1 MQLDNNIYCTT
12 LELMPGVPLNIYA
25 LRGSEYSILIDTG
38 IKSMRDQILSLCEE
52 TGNIRNVLITHA
64 HADHIGCN
72 AAVKEK
78 TNAQFFAAGAISW
91 IENMETHYLEFCIPS
106 EYLPDSQEQRD
117 EILGLMDGP
126 VNVDAVIKEGTT
138 FRPGDG
144 IELETISLPGHKLE
158 EVGFLNHST
167 GDFFTGDILL
177 ALAAPFFHGFQTARG
192 FRNTLSKIKQLINDG
207 KINRVLATH
216 HHPLDREKAF
226 DALKTTEVFL
236 DDVKE
241 TVIQEAKGIHFP
253 ILWKHVCERM
263 NKQLEF
269 RGYAMLE
276 VQVNELI
283 EDGILYS
290 DNGRIMRK

>member
-1 MQLDNNIYCTT
+1 MHLDNNIFYTT
-12 LELMPGVPLNIYA
+12 LDLMPGVPLNIYA

-38 IKSMRDQILSLCEE
+38 IKGMREQVLSLCNEV
-52 TGNIRNVLITHA
+52 GNVRNVLITHV

-72 AAVKEK
+72 VAVKQN
-78 TNAQFFAAGAISW
+78 TNAQLFAAGAIPW

-106 EYLPDSQEQRD
+106 EHLPDSKEQRD

-126 VNVDAVIKEGTT
+126 VNVDGILADGTT
-138 FRPGDG
+138 FRPGNN
-144 IELETISLPGHKLE
+144 IELETITIPGHKLE
-158 EVGFLNHST
+158 EVGFLNLST

-192 FRNTLSKIKQLINDG
+192 FRNSLNKIKQLINAG
-207 KINRVLATH
+207 EIKRVFAAH
-216 HHPLDREKAF
+216 HHPLNKEKAIN
-226 DALKTTEVFL
+226 AIRTTEKFL
-236 DDVKE
+236 DDVLD
-241 TVIQEAKGIHFP
+241 TVLSEATGVDFP
-253 ILWKHVCERM
+253 TLWKNVCGSM

-283 EDGILYS
+283 EDNILYK
-290 DNGRIMRK
+290 DREKIFRK